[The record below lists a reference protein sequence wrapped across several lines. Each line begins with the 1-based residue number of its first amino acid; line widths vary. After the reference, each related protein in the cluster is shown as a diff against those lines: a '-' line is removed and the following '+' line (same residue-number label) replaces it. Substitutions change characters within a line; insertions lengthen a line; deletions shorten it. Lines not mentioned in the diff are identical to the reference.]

1 MEIKRGPI
9 HVHNQR
15 PHPVGSQE
23 TPIFICEGLSVKAQR
38 KRVIGDQA
46 FLITGLGLG
55 FTLTVQITTLTA
67 GDFADPYAI
76 ITTASRFFALTGSY
90 LSIIG
95 LLLIARIPWVENAL
109 GHDRLVVWHRK
120 AMPYALYMIT
130 FHVLLVALGYAGSEG
145 KIVGHE
151 LWIMITTYPWM
162 LPAFAGFVLLIL
174 AGITSYKNVR
184 TKMKYETWWVIHL
197 YTYLGVALSFM
208 HQILTGGMFIGHPL
222 NRAYW
227 IGLYVAVV
235 VAIVTWRIAI
245 PATRSFRHKLRLSKV
260 EIEGPGV
267 VSMYISGIG
276 ISKLRAQG
284 GQFFNWRFL
293 TKDGWH
299 ESHPF
304 SLSAAPTD
312 TELRFTVKALGDS
325 SSKIS
330 SIPIGTRVIIE
341 GPYGIFT
348 RDMARQFKHVTLI
361 GGGVGITPLRAII
374 DEIPDS
380 TSIDVIYRARNEEDL
395 VLKEEL
401 DLLANQRGIKVHYL
415 VGSRNEYPINENTI
429 KKYAPRFA
437 DSDVYVCGP
446 ESLIDNVIAACK
458 EAGIPK
464 DRVHHEAFVYHAQ

>member
-1 MEIKRGPI
+1 M
-9 HVHNQR
+9 
-15 PHPVGSQE
+15 
-23 TPIFICEGLSVKAQR
+23 KAQR
-38 KRVIGDQA
+38 KRIIGDQA
-46 FLITGLGLG
+46 FLLTGLGLG

-76 ITTASRFFALTGSY
+76 ITTLSRFFALTGSY

-95 LLLIARIPWVENAL
+95 LLLIARIPPVENAL

-130 FHVLLVALGYAGSEG
+130 AHVLLVALGYAGSEG
-145 KIVGHE
+145 IVIGHE
-151 LWIMITTYPWM
+151 VWKMVTTYPWM
-162 LPAFAGFVLLIL
+162 LPAFAGFILLIM
-174 AGITSYKNVR
+174 AGVTSYKSVR
-184 TKMKYETWWVIHL
+184 NQITYETWWVIHL

-227 IGLYVAVV
+227 IGLYIAVV
-235 VAIVTWRIAI
+235 IAIVTWRIAI
-245 PATRSFRHKLRLSKV
+245 PVIRSFKHRLRLSKIQV
-260 EIEGPGV
+260 EGPGV
-267 VSMYISGIG
+267 VSLYISGV
-276 ISKLRAQG
+276 KLSELNAQG

-293 TKDGWH
+293 TKDKWH

-325 SSKIS
+325 SSQIAA
-330 SIPIGTRVIIE
+330 IPLGTRVVIE

-374 DEIPDS
+374 DEIPET
-380 TSIDVIYRARNEEDL
+380 TSIDVLFRARSEVDL
-395 VLKEEL
+395 VLKQEL
-401 DLLANQRGIKVHYL
+401 DELSRSRHINVHYL
-415 VGSRNEYPINENTI
+415 VGSRSDYPINEFSI

-446 ESLIDNVIAACK
+446 ESLIDDVINACK
-458 EAGIPK
+458 SAGIPK
-464 DRVHHEAFVYHAQ
+464 NRVHHEAFLYHAQ

>member
-1 MEIKRGPI
+1 M
-9 HVHNQR
+9 
-15 PHPVGSQE
+15 
-23 TPIFICEGLSVKAQR
+23 KAQR
-38 KRVIGDQA
+38 KRIVGDQA
-46 FLITGLGLG
+46 FLLTGLGLG

-76 ITTASRFFALTGSY
+76 ITTLSRFFALTGSY

-95 LLLIARIPWVENAL
+95 LLLIARIPPVENAL

-120 AMPYALYMIT
+120 TMPYALYMIT
-130 FHVLLVALGYAGSEG
+130 AHVLLVALGYAGSEG
-145 KIVGHE
+145 IVVGRE
-151 LWIMITTYPWM
+151 VWEMVTTYPWM
-162 LPAFAGFVLLIL
+162 LPAFAGFILLIM
-174 AGITSYKNVR
+174 AGVTSYKSVR
-184 TKMKYETWWVIHL
+184 NQITYETWWVIHL
-197 YTYLGVALSFM
+197 YTYLGVALAFM

-227 IGLYVAVV
+227 IGLYIAVV
-235 VAIVTWRIAI
+235 IAIVTWRIAI
-245 PATRSFRHKLRLSKV
+245 PVIRSFKHRLRLSKIQV
-260 EIEGPGV
+260 EGPGV
-267 VSMYISGIG
+267 VSLYISGV
-276 ISKLRAQG
+276 KLSELNAQG

-293 TKDGWH
+293 TKDKWH

-325 SSKIS
+325 SSQIAA
-330 SIPIGTRVIIE
+330 IPLGTRVVIE

-374 DEIPDS
+374 DEIPET
-380 TSIDVIYRARNEEDL
+380 TSIDVLFRARSEVDL
-395 VLKEEL
+395 VLKQEL
-401 DLLANQRGIKVHYL
+401 DELSRSRHINVHYL
-415 VGSRNEYPINENTI
+415 VGSRSDYPINEFSI

-446 ESLIDNVIAACK
+446 ESLIDDVINACK
-458 EAGIPK
+458 SAGIPK
-464 DRVHHEAFVYHAQ
+464 NRVHHEAFLYHAQ

>member
-1 MEIKRGPI
+1 M
-9 HVHNQR
+9 
-15 PHPVGSQE
+15 
-23 TPIFICEGLSVKAQR
+23 KAQR
-38 KRVIGDQA
+38 KRFIGDQA

-76 ITTASRFFALTGSY
+76 ITTISRFFALTGSY

-95 LLLIARIPWVENAL
+95 LLLIARIPWIENAL

-130 FHVLLVALGYAGSEG
+130 LHVLLVGLGYAGAEG
-145 KIVGHE
+145 KVIANE
-151 LWIMITTYPWM
+151 LWIMTTTYPLM
-162 LPAFAGFVLLIL
+162 LPAAAGFLLLIL

-184 TKMKYETWWVIHL
+184 NSIKYETWWVIHL

-227 IGLYVAVV
+227 IGLYLSVV
-235 VAIVTWRIAI
+235 FSIVTWRIII
-245 PATRSFRHKLRLSKV
+245 PLARSIRHQLVISKV
-260 EIEGPGV
+260 EVEGPDV
-267 VSMYISGIG
+267 VSIYVSGRN
-276 ISKLRAQG
+276 ISKLNAQG

-293 TKDGWH
+293 TKDRWH

-312 TELRFTVKALGDS
+312 SDLRFTVKALGDS
-325 SSKIS
+325 TNNFAEIKV
-330 SIPIGTRVIIE
+330 GTRVVIE

-348 RDMARQFKHVTLI
+348 RDMARQFKHATLI

-380 TSIDVIYRARNEEDL
+380 TSIDVIYRARNHDDL
-395 VLKEEL
+395 VLKSEL
-401 DLLANQRGIKVHYL
+401 DELAQRRNVKIHYL
-415 VGSRNEYPINENTI
+415 VGSRTEHPINEVSL
-429 KKYAPRFA
+429 KKYVPRFA

-446 ESLIDNVIAACK
+446 QGLIDDVVSACK
-458 EAGIPK
+458 SAGIPK
-464 DRVHHEAFVYHAQ
+464 DRVHHEAFLYHAQ

>member
-1 MEIKRGPI
+1 M
-9 HVHNQR
+9 
-15 PHPVGSQE
+15 
-23 TPIFICEGLSVKAQR
+23 KARR
-38 KRVIGDQA
+38 KRAIGDQA

-55 FTLTVQITTLTA
+55 FTLTVQITTLTS
-67 GDFADPYAI
+67 GDFADIYAI
-76 ITTASRFFALTGSY
+76 ITTVSRFFALTGSY

-130 FHVLLVALGYAGSEG
+130 LHVLLVALGYAGSEG
-145 KIVGHE
+145 KVIVHE
-151 LWIMITTYPWM
+151 LWVMVTTYPWM
-162 LPAFAGFVLLIL
+162 LPAFVGFILLIL
-174 AGITSYKNVR
+174 AGITSYKQVR
-184 TKMKYETWWVIHL
+184 SQIKYETWWVIHL

-227 IGLYVAVV
+227 IGLYVAVLL
-235 VAIVTWRIAI
+235 AIVTWRIAL
-245 PATRSFRHKLRLSKV
+245 PTYRSLRHNLVISRI
-260 EIEGPGV
+260 ENEGPGV
-267 VSMYISGIG
+267 VSIYVSGKE

-293 TKDGWH
+293 TKDRWH

-312 TELRFTVKALGDS
+312 NELRFTVKALGDS
-325 SSKIS
+325 SQNIEK
-330 SIPIGTRVIIE
+330 IPIGTRVIIE

-348 RDMARQFKHVTLI
+348 RDMASQFKHVTLI

-374 DEIPDS
+374 EEIPDS
-380 TSIDVIYRARNEEDL
+380 TTIDVIYRARDESDL
-395 VLKEEL
+395 VLKDEL
-401 DLLANQRGIKVHYL
+401 DKLASTRGIRVNYL
-415 VGSRNEYPINENTI
+415 VGPRTLFPINQFTI

-446 ESLIDNVIAACK
+446 QTLIDAVVDACK

-464 DRVHHEAFVYHAQ
+464 NRIHHEAFLYHAQ

>member
-1 MEIKRGPI
+1 MSAHGHIRT
-9 HVHNQR
+9 HNQSG
-15 PHPVGSQE
+15 HPVGSQE
-23 TPIFICEGLSVKAQR
+23 TLKRTCEGSEVKAVR
-38 KRVIGDQA
+38 KRLIGDQA

-130 FHVLLVALGYAGSEG
+130 LHVLLVALGYAGAEG
-145 KIVGHE
+145 KIIGQE
-151 LWIMITTYPWM
+151 LWIMVTTYPWM

-174 AGITSYKNVR
+174 AGVTSYKQVR
-184 TKMKYETWWVIHL
+184 KSIKYETWWVIHL

-227 IGLYVAVV
+227 IGLYVVVV

-245 PATRSFRHKLRLSKV
+245 PTMRSIRHNLVLSKIEV
-260 EIEGPGV
+260 EGPGV
-267 VSMYISGIG
+267 ISMYVSGKNISNLG
-276 ISKLRAQG
+276 AQG

-293 TKDGWH
+293 TKDRWH

-325 SSKIS
+325 TSDFVSL
-330 SIPIGTRVIIE
+330 PIGTRVIIE

-348 RDMARQFKHVTLI
+348 RDMARQFKHVALI

-380 TSIDVIYRARNEEDL
+380 TSIDVIYRARSEEDL

-401 DLLANQRGIKVHYL
+401 DQLAIQRGIKVHYL
-415 VGSRNEYPINENTI
+415 VGSRTEYPINEVTL

-446 ESLIDNVIAACK
+446 ESLIDDVIEACK

-464 DRVHHEAFVYHAQ
+464 DRVHHEAFLYHAQ

>member
-1 MEIKRGPI
+1 M
-9 HVHNQR
+9 
-15 PHPVGSQE
+15 
-23 TPIFICEGLSVKAQR
+23 KAQR
-38 KRVIGDQA
+38 KRFIGDQA

-55 FTLTVQITTLTA
+55 FTLTIQITTLTA

-76 ITTASRFFALTGSY
+76 ITTISRFFALTGSY

-95 LLLIARIPWVENAL
+95 LLLIARIPWIENAL

-130 FHVLLVALGYAGSEG
+130 LHVLLVGLGYAGAEG
-145 KIVGHE
+145 KVIANE
-151 LWIMITTYPWM
+151 LWIMTTTYPWM
-162 LPAFAGFVLLIL
+162 LPASAGFLLLIL

-184 TKMKYETWWVIHL
+184 NSIKYETWWVIHL

-227 IGLYVAVV
+227 IGLYLSVV
-235 VAIVTWRIAI
+235 FSIVTWRIII
-245 PATRSFRHKLRLSKV
+245 PIARSIRHQLFVSKV
-260 EIEGPGV
+260 EVEGPGV
-267 VSMYISGIG
+267 VSIYVAGRN
-276 ISKLRAQG
+276 ISKLNAQG

-293 TKDGWH
+293 TKDRWH

-312 TELRFTVKALGDS
+312 SGLRFTVKALGDS
-325 SSKIS
+325 TNNFAQVKV
-330 SIPIGTRVIIE
+330 GTRVVIE

-348 RDMARQFKHVTLI
+348 RDMARQFKHATLI

-380 TSIDVIYRARNEEDL
+380 TSIDVIYRARNHDDL
-395 VLKEEL
+395 VLKAEL
-401 DLLANQRGIKVHYL
+401 DELAQSRNVKIHYL
-415 VGSRNEYPINENTI
+415 VGSRTEHPINELSL
-429 KKYAPRFA
+429 KKYVPRFA

-446 ESLIDNVIAACK
+446 QGLIDDVVSACK
-458 EAGIPK
+458 SAGIPK
-464 DRVHHEAFVYHAQ
+464 DRVHHEAFLYHAQ

>member
-1 MEIKRGPI
+1 M
-9 HVHNQR
+9 
-15 PHPVGSQE
+15 
-23 TPIFICEGLSVKAQR
+23 KAQR
-38 KRVIGDQA
+38 KKFIGDQA

-55 FTLTVQITTLTA
+55 FTLTIQITTLTA

-76 ITTASRFFALTGSY
+76 ITTISRFFALTGSY

-95 LLLIARIPWVENAL
+95 LLLIARIPWIENAL

-130 FHVLLVALGYAGSEG
+130 LHVLLVGLGYAGAEG
-145 KIVGHE
+145 KVIANE
-151 LWIMITTYPWM
+151 LWIMTTTYPWM
-162 LPAFAGFVLLIL
+162 LPAAAGFLLLIL

-184 TKMKYETWWVIHL
+184 NSIKYETWWVIHL

-227 IGLYVAVV
+227 IGLYLSVV
-235 VAIVTWRIAI
+235 FSIVTWRIII
-245 PATRSFRHKLRLSKV
+245 PLARSIRHQLVISKV
-260 EIEGPGV
+260 EVEGPGV
-267 VSMYISGIG
+267 VSIYVSGRN
-276 ISKLRAQG
+276 ISKLNAQG

-293 TKDGWH
+293 TKDRWH

-312 TELRFTVKALGDS
+312 SELRFTVKALGDS
-325 SSKIS
+325 TNNFAQVKV
-330 SIPIGTRVIIE
+330 GTRVVIE

-348 RDMARQFKHVTLI
+348 RDMARQFKHATLI

-380 TSIDVIYRARNEEDL
+380 TSIDVIYRARNHDDL
-395 VLKEEL
+395 VLKSEL
-401 DLLANQRGIKVHYL
+401 DELAQRRNVKIHYL
-415 VGSRNEYPINENTI
+415 VGSRTEHPINEVSL
-429 KKYAPRFA
+429 KKYVPRFA

-446 ESLIDNVIAACK
+446 QGLIDDVVSACK
-458 EAGIPK
+458 SAGIPK
-464 DRVHHEAFVYHAQ
+464 DRVHHEAFLYHAQ

>member
-1 MEIKRGPI
+1 
-9 HVHNQR
+9 
-15 PHPVGSQE
+15 
-23 TPIFICEGLSVKAQR
+23 VKAQR
-38 KRVIGDQA
+38 KRFIGDQA

-55 FTLTVQITTLTA
+55 FTLTIQITTLTA

-76 ITTASRFFALTGSY
+76 ITTISRFFALTGSY

-95 LLLIARIPWVENAL
+95 LLLIARIPWIENAL

-130 FHVLLVALGYAGSEG
+130 LHVLLVGLGYAGAEG
-145 KIVGHE
+145 KVIANE
-151 LWIMITTYPWM
+151 LWIMTTTYPWM
-162 LPAFAGFVLLIL
+162 LPAAAGFLLLIL

-184 TKMKYETWWVIHL
+184 NSIKYETWWVIHL

-227 IGLYVAVV
+227 IGLYLSVV
-235 VAIVTWRIAI
+235 FSIVTWRIII
-245 PATRSFRHKLRLSKV
+245 PLARSIRHQLVISKV
-260 EIEGPGV
+260 EVEGPGV
-267 VSMYISGIG
+267 VSIYVTGRN
-276 ISKLRAQG
+276 ISKLNAQG

-293 TKDGWH
+293 TKDRWH

-312 TELRFTVKALGDS
+312 SELRFTVKALGDS
-325 SSKIS
+325 TNNFAQVKV
-330 SIPIGTRVIIE
+330 GTRVVIE

-348 RDMARQFKHVTLI
+348 RDMARQFKHATLI

-380 TSIDVIYRARNEEDL
+380 TSIDVIYRARNHDDL
-395 VLKEEL
+395 VLKSEL
-401 DLLANQRGIKVHYL
+401 DELAQRRNVKIHYL
-415 VGSRNEYPINENTI
+415 VGSRTEHPINEVSL
-429 KKYAPRFA
+429 KKYVPRFA

-446 ESLIDNVIAACK
+446 QGLIDDVVSACK
-458 EAGIPK
+458 SAGIPK
-464 DRVHHEAFVYHAQ
+464 DRVHHEAFLYHAQ

>member
-1 MEIKRGPI
+1 
-9 HVHNQR
+9 
-15 PHPVGSQE
+15 
-23 TPIFICEGLSVKAQR
+23 VKAQR
-38 KRVIGDQA
+38 KRFIGDQA

-67 GDFADPYAI
+67 GDFADPYAV
-76 ITTASRFFALTGSY
+76 ITTISRFFALTGSY

-95 LLLIARIPWVENAL
+95 LLLIARIPWIENAL

-130 FHVLLVALGYAGSEG
+130 LHVLLVGLGYAGAEG
-145 KIVGHE
+145 KVIANE
-151 LWIMITTYPWM
+151 LWIMTTTYPWM
-162 LPAFAGFVLLIL
+162 LPAAAGFLLLIL

-184 TKMKYETWWVIHL
+184 NSIKYETWWVIHL

-227 IGLYVAVV
+227 IGLYLSVV
-235 VAIVTWRIAI
+235 FSIVTWRIII
-245 PATRSFRHKLRLSKV
+245 PVARSIRHKLFISNV
-260 EIEGPGV
+260 EVEGPGV
-267 VSMYISGIG
+267 VSIYVSGRN
-276 ISKLRAQG
+276 ISKLNAQG

-293 TKDGWH
+293 TKDRWH

-312 TELRFTVKALGDS
+312 SDLRFTVKALGDS
-325 SSKIS
+325 TNNFAEIKV
-330 SIPIGTRVIIE
+330 GTRVVIE

-348 RDMARQFKHVTLI
+348 RDMARQFKHATLI

-380 TSIDVIYRARNEEDL
+380 TSIDVIYRARDHDDL
-395 VLKEEL
+395 VLKAEL
-401 DLLANQRGIKVHYL
+401 DELAQSRNVKIHYL
-415 VGSRNEYPINENTI
+415 VGSRTEHPINELSL
-429 KKYAPRFA
+429 KKYVPRFA

-446 ESLIDNVIAACK
+446 QGLIDDVVSACK
-458 EAGIPK
+458 SAGIPK
-464 DRVHHEAFVYHAQ
+464 DRVHHEAFLYHAQ